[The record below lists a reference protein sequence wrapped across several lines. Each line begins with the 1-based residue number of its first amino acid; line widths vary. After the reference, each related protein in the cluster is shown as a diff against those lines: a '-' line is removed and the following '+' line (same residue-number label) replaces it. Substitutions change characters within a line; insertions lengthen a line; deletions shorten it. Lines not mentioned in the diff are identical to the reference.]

1 MISMKAP
8 SIEYINFKKSLEGL
22 VPTIIQDGNTLKVL
36 MLGYMN
42 EETYQKS
49 IQSKKVTFYSRYKKR
64 EWIKGEETSHY
75 LVIKEIF
82 IDCDRDTLLIKV
94 IPIGPTCHQ
103 GTDSCLGEMN
113 EECYEF
119 FRTIEKMIYR
129 RRKIEVGIHKSY
141 VRDLFE
147 GSMNKILQ
155 KVGEEAVELL
165 IEAKDN
171 NNDRFINEAADL
183 LFHYLVLLQA
193 KNLNLKDIL
202 EILKKR
208 KKT

>member
-1 MISMKAP
+1 MKAP
-8 SIEYINFKKSLEGL
+8 SLEYINFKKSLDGI
-22 VPTIIQDGNTLKVL
+22 VPTIIQDAKTLNVL

-42 EETYQKS
+42 EETFQKS

-94 IPIGPTCHQ
+94 ISIGPTCHK
-103 GTDSCLGEMN
+103 GTDNCWGNMN
-113 EECYEF
+113 EEFYLF
-119 FRTIEKMIYR
+119 FRSIEKMIFL
-129 RRKIEVGIHKSY
+129 RRKIEIGLHKSY

-147 GSMNKILQ
+147 SSINKIIQ
-155 KVGEEAVELL
+155 KFGEEAAELI

-171 NNDRFINEAADL
+171 NKERFINEAADL

-193 KNLNLKDIL
+193 KKFKLKDIL
-202 EILKKR
+202 SILKIR
-208 KKT
+208 K

>member
-1 MISMKAP
+1 MKAP

-22 VPTIIQDGNTLKVL
+22 IPTIIQDAYNLKVL

-42 EETYQKS
+42 EECYQTT

-82 IDCDRDTLLIKV
+82 IDCDRDTILIKV
-94 IPIGPTCHQ
+94 TPIGPTCHR
-103 GTDSCLGEMN
+103 GSDSCWGDMN
-113 EECYEF
+113 EEYYGF
-119 FRTIEKMIYR
+119 FSNIEKILFL
-129 RRKIEVGIHKSY
+129 RRKIEIGIHKSY

-147 GSMNKILQ
+147 SSMNKIIQ
-155 KVGEEAVELL
+155 KIGEEAIELI

-171 NNDRFINEAADL
+171 NKERLINEAADL

-193 KNLNLKDIL
+193 KNLNLK
-202 EILKKR
+202 EILSIFKKR
-208 KKT
+208 KKTL

>member
-1 MISMKAP
+1 MKAP

-22 VPTIIQDGNTLKVL
+22 VPTIIQDAYNLKVL

-42 EETYQKS
+42 EESYHTS

-82 IDCDRDTLLIKV
+82 IDCDRDTILIKV
-94 IPIGPTCHQ
+94 ISIGPTCHLGSESCW
-103 GTDSCLGEMN
+103 GTMN
-113 EECYEF
+113 EEYNGY
-119 FRTIEKMIYR
+119 FRTIEKILFL
-129 RRKIEVGIHKSY
+129 RRKIEIGITHSY

-147 GSMNKILQ
+147 SNMNKIIQ
-155 KVGEEAVELL
+155 KVGEEAVELI

-171 NNDRFINEAADL
+171 NKERFINEAADL

-193 KNLNLKDIL
+193 KNFKLKDIL
-202 EILKKR
+202 SILKKR
-208 KKT
+208 KNTL

>member
-1 MISMKAP
+1 MKAP
-8 SIEYINFKKSLEGL
+8 SIESINFKKNLEGL
-22 VPTIIQDGNTLKVL
+22 VPAIIQDADTLKVL

-42 EETYQKS
+42 EETYQNS
-49 IQSKKVTFYSRYKKR
+49 IQSKKVTFYSRSKKR
-64 EWIKGEETSHY
+64 EWTKGEETTHY
-75 LVIKEIF
+75 LIIKEIS

-94 IPIGPTCHQ
+94 NPMGPTCHK
-103 GTDSCLGEMN
+103 GTDSCWENMN
-113 EECYEF
+113 EECYGF
-119 FRTIEKMIYR
+119 FKNLEKMISL

-147 GSMNKILQ
+147 SSMNKIIQ
-155 KVGEEAVELL
+155 KVGEEAVELI

-171 NNDRFINEAADL
+171 NKERFINEAADL

-193 KNLNLKDIL
+193 KNFNLKDIL